1 MLSVK
6 FDKIPEIFSESV
18 ESSVTYSVYGAV
30 LCLSELEVMASEKKV
45 IKTFDITIY
54 EDEKPVYHDSLTIG
68 NETGSELIS
77 YVEERLQEL
86 YPDKKNAID
95 ELVTKIQDAYMDGGE
110 VILKGATEPAKTRS
124 EKKGTT
130 KEKNQKVKKVKKVQK
145 VKKDKQIKPKKPP
158 KTIGTGVLLLGVVFL
173 LVIGSAG
180 SFFIFSKGSS
190 ANKTGNTDTVHSI
203 EKKATDSLDSLLN
216 QGKFLDAAKEYPKNL
231 AQIEDELFEG
241 STVSDFEQLKNFNK
255 KYPTEQGAFDSA
267 YLSKDFEQVVRLKDV
282 AKTENRKSM
291 LAFAYLKVGNIPE
304 AKKINLVLKSK
315 GLDKMIASTE
325 YLHSEIAY
333 YTDLLTQEGLSESE
347 KIRYEAKRNLFEIE
361 LSTIGESD
369 DE

>member
-86 YPDKKNAID
+86 YPDKKDAID

-110 VILKGATEPAKTRS
+110 VILKDTSEPTKTRS
-124 EKKGTT
+124 EKKGVT
-130 KEKNQKVKKVKKVQK
+130 KEKSQKVKNVQK
-145 VKKDKQIKPKKPP
+145 VKKEKQIKPKKPP

-190 ANKTGNTDTVHSI
+190 ANKTGNTDTVHSVG
-203 EKKATDSLDSLLN
+203 KKATDSLDSLLN
-216 QGKFLDAAKEYPKNL
+216 QEKFLDAAKEYPKNL
-231 AQIEDELFEG
+231 AQIEDELFER
-241 STVSDFEQLKNFNK
+241 STVSDFEELKTFNK
-255 KYPTEQGAFDSA
+255 KYPTKIGAFDSA

>member
-86 YPDKKNAID
+86 YPDKKSAID

-110 VILKGATEPAKTRS
+110 VILKGASEPAKTRS

-130 KEKNQKVKKVKKVQK
+130 KEKSQKVKNVQK
-145 VKKDKQIKPKKPP
+145 VKKEKQIKPKKPP

-173 LVIGSAG
+173 LVIGSVG

-190 ANKTGNTDTVHSI
+190 AKKTGNTDTVHSV
-203 EKKATDSLDSLLN
+203 EKKKTDSLDSLLN
-216 QGKFLDAAKEYPKNL
+216 QEKFLDAAKEYPKNL
-231 AQIEDELFEG
+231 AQIEDELFER
-241 STVSDFEQLKNFNK
+241 STVSDFEELKTFNK

-282 AKTENRKSM
+282 AKKENRKSM

-347 KIRYEAKRNLFEIE
+347 KIRYEAKRNLFELE

>member
-1 MLSVK
+1 MVEVLSVK
-6 FDKIPEIFSESV
+6 FDKIPEIFSARV

-110 VILKGATEPAKTRS
+110 VILKLASEPIKTRS

-130 KEKNQKVKKVKKVQK
+130 KEKSQKVKKVKKE
-145 VKKDKQIKPKKPP
+145 KQIKPKKPP

-173 LVIGSAG
+173 LVIGSVG
-180 SFFIFSKGSS
+180 SFFIFSKGLSS
-190 ANKTGNTDTVHSI
+190 KKTGNTDTVHSV

-216 QGKFLDAAKEYPKNL
+216 QEKFLEAAKEYPKNL
-231 AQIEDELFEG
+231 DQIEDELFER
-241 STVSDFEQLKNFNK
+241 STVSDFEELKTFNK

-267 YLSKDFEQVVRLKDV
+267 YLNKDFEQVVRLKDV

-325 YLHSEIAY
+325 YLYSEIAY
-333 YTDLLTQEGLSESE
+333 YKDLLTQEGLSESE
-347 KIRYEAKRNLFEIE
+347 KIRYEAKRNLFELE

-369 DE
+369 NE